1 MQFDPIT
8 KYVYSDNGTFLKKMY
23 CPYNVNWMELDS
35 SNSSYRKCSKC
46 DHSIV
51 DSKYLD
57 DMDLVRLIENNP
69 NTCLRIDLNQEN
81 IKIVSNGILDQ
92 K

>member
-8 KYVYSDNGTFLKKMY
+8 KYLYSDNGIFFKKMY

-35 SNSSYRKCSKC
+35 TNSTYRKCSKC
-46 DHSIV
+46 DHLIV

-57 DMDLVRLIENNP
+57 DVDLVHLIESNP
-69 NTCLRIDLNQEN
+69 NACLRLDMNQEN

>member
-1 MQFDPIT
+1 MH
-8 KYVYSDNGTFLKKMY
+8 
-23 CPYNVNWMELDS
+23 CPYSVNWMKLDS
-35 SNSSYRKCSKC
+35 TNITYRKCSKC
-46 DHSIV
+46 DHLIV

-57 DMDLVRLIENNP
+57 DMDIVNLIESNP
-69 NTCLRIDLNQEN
+69 NACLRIDLNQEN